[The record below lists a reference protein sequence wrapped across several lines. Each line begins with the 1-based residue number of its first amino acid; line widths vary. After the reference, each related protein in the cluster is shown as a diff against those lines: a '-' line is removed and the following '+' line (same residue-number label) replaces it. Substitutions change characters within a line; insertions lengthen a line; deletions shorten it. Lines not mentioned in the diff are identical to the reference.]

1 MKEIMV
7 GAFNKQINEELYSAY
22 LYLAMSAAAS
32 AESLDGFANWLM
44 IQAQEERD
52 HAMGL
57 YNHLLERGMNVQL
70 AAIAAPE
77 YKFAGAMDVLEKSLA
92 HEQHITACIHNLY
105 ALAEEEK
112 DYAAR
117 ILLDWYV
124 SEQVEE
130 EDSLR
135 RMIDQLKMVE
145 AKEEGLYLF
154 DQKLSERQYSRASI
168 LEK

>member
-7 GAFNKQINEELYSAY
+7 KALNKQINEELYSAY

-32 AESLDGFANWLM
+32 SESLDGFANWLM

-57 YNHLLERGMNVQL
+57 YNHVLEIDGTVELM
-70 AAIAAPE
+70 AIAAPS
-77 YKFAGAMDVLEKSLA
+77 YKFAGAMDILEKSLA
-92 HEQHITACIHNLY
+92 HEQHITKCIHELY
-105 ALAEEEK
+105 ALAETEK
-112 DYAAR
+112 DYATR

-135 RMIDQLKMVE
+135 RMIDQLAIAGDKN
-145 AKEEGLYLF
+145 EGLYLF

-168 LEK
+168 LK